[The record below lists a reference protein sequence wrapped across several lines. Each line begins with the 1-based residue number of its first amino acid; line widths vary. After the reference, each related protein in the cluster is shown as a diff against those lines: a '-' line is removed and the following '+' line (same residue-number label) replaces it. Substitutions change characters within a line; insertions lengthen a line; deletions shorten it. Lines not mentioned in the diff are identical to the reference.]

1 MERRELLRWLVA
13 TAGLSC
19 LEGLTPDELVAL
31 GADVHRGGAPEG
43 QPARALDSHGRHT
56 VIAAADRI
64 IPKTETPG
72 ATDAGV
78 VDFIDKMLADW
89 YSPEERDR
97 FLNGLRELDASARRR
112 FGKNFAD
119 CADPDQ
125 NATLSAI
132 DDQVTALR
140 RTNVAG
146 ANGHWFA
153 MLKYMTVFGYCTSEV
168 AMRQTL
174 GAWPRSTRYDGC
186 APVALRQARGRLPS
200 SSREG

>member
-31 GADVHRGGAPEG
+31 GAHVHRGGAPEG
-43 QPARALDSHGRHT
+43 QPARALDSHGRQT

-97 FLNGLRELDASARRR
+97 FLNGLRELNASARRR
-112 FGKNFAD
+112 LGKDFAD
-119 CADPDQ
+119 STERDQ
-125 NATLSAI
+125 VALLTAI
-132 DDQVTALR
+132 DEEVTALR
-140 RTNVAG
+140 RTNAAS
-146 ANGHWFA
+146 ANAHWFA
-153 MLKYMTVFGYCTSEV
+153 MLKYMTVFGYGTSEV

-174 GAWPRSTRYDGC
+174 GAWPRPTRYDAC
-186 APVALRQARGRLPS
+186 APVSLRQAQGRLPS